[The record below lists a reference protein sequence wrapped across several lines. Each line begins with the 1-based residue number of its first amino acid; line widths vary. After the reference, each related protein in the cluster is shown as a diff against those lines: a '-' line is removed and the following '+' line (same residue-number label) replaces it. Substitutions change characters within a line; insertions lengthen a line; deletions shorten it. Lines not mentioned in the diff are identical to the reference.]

1 MIMEDNHKIKLRACI
16 QEKQDSRRRE
26 NGSLKKIA
34 KFFSKV
40 RARENRKIASLLLQA
55 KSKTKHFSHRC
66 GRLLRK
72 IFLCCP
78 SNELDDDFLSTL
90 NGPNVPGPS
99 ARNAIINK
107 DEVFNPDFGSPRRHP
122 KSFGQDGISLDDV
135 SGFVAF
141 DCTCIFNIHNSH
153 HISFILHF
161 IQIFLC
167 LPPDEIDVG
176 LLLALK
182 DPNVSGPSVYKG
194 IIDKD
199 GVFIPDFGSPGRHP
213 NLFGQ
218 DGISLDDETPPL
230 EIEIPFAKYA
240 EQRLSLD
247 WWDKM
252 DSMVDE
258 KERKTDMK
266 SNQTNVKIFL

>member
-16 QEKQDSRRRE
+16 QEKQDNRRRE

-40 RARENRKIASLLLQA
+40 RARENRKA

-122 KSFGQDGISLDDV
+122 KSVGQDGISLDD
-135 SGFVAF
+135 
-141 DCTCIFNIHNSH
+141 
-153 HISFILHF
+153 
-161 IQIFLC
+161 IFLC

-182 DPNVSGPSVYKG
+182 GPNVPGPSVYKG

-252 DSMVDE
+252 DSMVDK

-266 SNQTNVKIFL
+266 SNQANVKIFL

>member
-1 MIMEDNHKIKLRACI
+1 MEDNHKIKLRACI

-26 NGSLKKIA
+26 NGSLKKMA

-40 RARENRKIASLLLQA
+40 RARENRKI
-55 KSKTKHFSHRC
+55 
-66 GRLLRK
+66 
-72 IFLCCP
+72 FLCC
-78 SNELDDDFLSTL
+78 SSDELDDDFRSTL

-107 DEVFNPDFGSPRRHP
+107 DEVSNPDFGSPRRHP
-122 KSFGQDGISLDDV
+122 KSVGQDGISLDD
-135 SGFVAF
+135 
-141 DCTCIFNIHNSH
+141 
-153 HISFILHF
+153 
-161 IQIFLC
+161 IFLC

-182 DPNVSGPSVYKG
+182 GPNVSGPSVYKG
-194 IIDKD
+194 IIDND
-199 GVFIPDFGSPGRHP
+199 SVFIPDFGSPGRHP

-258 KERKTDMK
+258 NKRKTDMK
-266 SNQTNVKIFL
+266 SNQTNVKIFS

>member
-1 MIMEDNHKIKLRACI
+1 MFLD
-16 QEKQDSRRRE
+16 
-26 NGSLKKIA
+26 
-34 KFFSKV
+34 
-40 RARENRKIASLLLQA
+40 LLPA
-55 KSKTKHFSHRC
+55 V
-66 GRLLRK
+66 
-72 IFLCCP
+72 IFLC
-78 SNELDDDFLSTL
+78 FL
-90 NGPNVPGPS
+90 PY
-99 ARNAIINK
+99 
-107 DEVFNPDFGSPRRHP
+107 
-122 KSFGQDGISLDDV
+122 
-135 SGFVAF
+135 
-141 DCTCIFNIHNSH
+141 
-153 HISFILHF
+153 
-161 IQIFLC
+161 
-167 LPPDEIDVG
+167 EIDVG

-182 DPNVSGPSVYKG
+182 GPNVPGPSVYKG

-258 KERKTDMK
+258 KKRKTDMK